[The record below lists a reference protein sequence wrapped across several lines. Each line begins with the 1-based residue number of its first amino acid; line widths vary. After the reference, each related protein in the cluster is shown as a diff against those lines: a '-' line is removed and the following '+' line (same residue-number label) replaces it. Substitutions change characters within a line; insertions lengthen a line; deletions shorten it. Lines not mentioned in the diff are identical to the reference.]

1 MNLRKLL
8 SALAL
13 ATAASGL
20 SALDWQAS
28 SLTTAEIANTPSPPT
43 NIQEE
48 LLGGLNTPF
57 DNKGSGFEL
66 SAHAWVGYPSTA
78 AADFDTLNFHWV
90 YQNLGLDVKKLKWTL
105 GRYMLTDTT
114 GLIVNQPMD
123 GSSLDFD
130 MGAYNLKF
138 AAGYTGLVMRSTTTL
153 VLSKADQES
162 EDLLASPRLFGSL
175 EASTVF
181 SGHTLTFS
189 ALAQQDQT
197 SPSKFGKEG
206 ALVTNPDTSGRV
218 DTQYLTLKA
227 DGPLADK
234 LFYTVFAT
242 YESGTVLSQVPRG
255 NVNSFYE
262 YKPVTAVLGGIE
274 ANWFAPE
281 FHSAAVNFRALF
293 ASGDSDAASAVDGNT
308 EGNATMFVPVNT
320 TVLGVAFNPALS
332 NLGYYE
338 LGGSLKPLAG
348 ETLVLG
354 GKLMG
359 FHRLVSGTVNAS
371 GVLRTGPLWMGEELD
386 VYSTWQ
392 PYSDLQLTA
401 TAGAFLPTSGTYAS
415 STIGSGFQYAL
426 TIGVNLSL

>member
-8 SALAL
+8 SGLAL
-13 ATAASGL
+13 ATVASGL

-48 LLGGLNTPF
+48 LFGGFNTPF
-57 DNKGSGFEL
+57 DNKGSGFDL
-66 SAHAWVGYPSTA
+66 SAHAWVGYPATA

-90 YQNLGLDVKKLKWTL
+90 YQNLGAEVKKLKWTL
-105 GRYMLTDTT
+105 GRYLLTEPT
-114 GLIVNQPMD
+114 GLIVNQPVD

-130 MGAYNLKF
+130 MGAYDLKL
-138 AAGYTGLVMRSTTTL
+138 ATGYTGLVMRSTTTL

-162 EDLLASPRLFGSL
+162 EALLASPRLFGSL
-175 EASTVF
+175 EASAVF
-181 SGHTLTFS
+181 SGHTVTFS

-197 SPSKFGKEG
+197 DPSK
-206 ALVTNPDTSGRV
+206 LVNERSTVDAQKGGLV

-227 DGPLADK
+227 EGPLADK
-234 LFYTVFAT
+234 LFYTGFMT
-242 YESGTVLSQVPRG
+242 FEGGSTLSTLTSSSVE
-255 NVNSFYE
+255 FYE
-262 YKPVTAVLGGIE
+262 YKPITALLAGAEV
-274 ANWFAPE
+274 NWFVPD
-281 FHSAAVNFRALF
+281 FHSATVNFRALF
-293 ASGDSDAASAVDGNT
+293 ASGDSDATSAIEGNT
-308 EGNATMFVPVNT
+308 KGNATLFIPVNP
-320 TVLGVAFNPALS
+320 TVLGVAFNPGLS

-348 ETLVLG
+348 ETLVVG

-359 FHRLVSGTVNAS
+359 FHRLISGTVNAS
-371 GVLRTGPLWMGEELD
+371 GVLQNGPIWMGEEFD
-386 VYSTWQ
+386 VFGTWQ

-401 TAGAFLPTSGTYAS
+401 TVGAFLPTAGTYAS

-426 TIGVNLSL
+426 TTGVNLSL